1 MIDIITFILILQI
14 LMIILHL
21 INAKKFSNIY
31 HNVNITAMNSMI
43 SSQNSAKD
51 MIMSEAIIEIMKMKE
66 EMTKSEEVKGD
77 EVKDDEMKGD
87 EVKGDEM
94 KGDEVKGEEVK
105 GDEVK
110 DDEMKG
116 EEVTKGVKGNDEVK
130 DYETKT
136 IDKFLNQSTREIIM
150 EEAAHDAKVCEM
162 NVKSLK

>member
-31 HNVNITAMNSMI
+31 HNVNMAAMNSMI

-66 EMTKSEEVKGD
+66 EITKS
-77 EVKDDEMKGD
+77 
-87 EVKGDEM
+87 
-94 KGDEVKGEEVK
+94 DEVKGEEVR
-105 GDEVK
+105 GD
-110 DDEMKG
+110 
-116 EEVTKGVKGNDEVK
+116 EVTKGVTK

-136 IDKFLNQSTREIIM
+136 IDKFLNPSTREIIM

>member
-31 HNVNITAMNSMI
+31 HNVNMAAMNSMI

-51 MIMSEAIIEIMKMKE
+51 MIMSEAIIEIMKMK
-66 EMTKSEEVKGD
+66 
-77 EVKDDEMKGD
+77 
-87 EVKGDEM
+87 GDEM
-94 KGDEVKGEEVK
+94 KG
-105 GDEVK
+105 
-110 DDEMKG
+110 
-116 EEVTKGVKGNDEVK
+116 DEVK

-136 IDKFLNQSTREIIM
+136 IDKFLNPSTREIIM

>member
-31 HNVNITAMNSMI
+31 HNVNMAAMNSMI

-66 EMTKSEEVKGD
+66 EVRG
-77 EVKDDEMKGD
+77 DEMKGD
-87 EVKGDEM
+87 EMKGDEVRGEEVRGDEMKGEEVKGDEM
-94 KGDEVKGEEVK
+94 KGDE
-105 GDEVK
+105 
-110 DDEMKG
+110 MKG
-116 EEVTKGVKGNDEVK
+116 DEVK

-136 IDKFLNQSTREIIM
+136 IDKFLNPSTREIIM

>member
-31 HNVNITAMNSMI
+31 HNVNMAAMNSMI

-51 MIMSEAIIEIMKMKE
+51 MIMSEAIIEIMKMKGDE
-66 EMTKSEEVKGD
+66 VKGEEVKG
-77 EVKDDEMKGD
+77 DEMKGD

-94 KGDEVKGEEVK
+94 KGDEVA
-105 GDEVK
+105 
-110 DDEMKG
+110 
-116 EEVTKGVKGNDEVK
+116 K

-136 IDKFLNQSTREIIM
+136 IDKFLNPSTREIIM

>member
-31 HNVNITAMNSMI
+31 HNVNMAAMNSMI

-51 MIMSEAIIEIMKMKE
+51 MIMSEAIIEIMKMKDD
-66 EMTKSEEVKGD
+66 EVKGD
-77 EVKDDEMKGD
+77 EVKG
-87 EVKGDEM
+87 
-94 KGDEVKGEEVK
+94 
-105 GDEVK
+105 
-110 DDEMKG
+110 
-116 EEVTKGVKGNDEVK
+116 DEVK

-136 IDKFLNQSTREIIM
+136 IDKFLNTSTREIIM

>member
-31 HNVNITAMNSMI
+31 HNVNIAAMNSMI

-66 EMTKSEEVKGD
+66 EMTKS
-77 EVKDDEMKGD
+77 DEM
-87 EVKGDEM
+87 KGDEM
-94 KGDEVKGEEVK
+94 KGDEVKSDEVK

-110 DDEMKG
+110 S
-116 EEVTKGVKGNDEVK
+116 DEVK

-136 IDKFLNQSTREIIM
+136 IDKFLNPSTREIIM

>member
-31 HNVNITAMNSMI
+31 HNVNMAAMNSMI

-66 EMTKSEEVKGD
+66 EMKG
-77 EVKDDEMKGD
+77 DEMKGE

-94 KGDEVKGEEVK
+94 KGDE
-105 GDEVK
+105 
-110 DDEMKG
+110 
-116 EEVTKGVKGNDEVK
+116 
-130 DYETKT
+130 TKT
-136 IDKFLNQSTREIIM
+136 IDKFLNPSTREIIM

>member
-31 HNVNITAMNSMI
+31 HNVNMAAMNSMI

-66 EMTKSEEVKGD
+66 EMTKSD
-77 EVKDDEMKGD
+77 EVKAD
-87 EVKGDEM
+87 EVKS
-94 KGDEVKGEEVK
+94 DEVKADEVK
-105 GDEVK
+105 SDEVK

-116 EEVTKGVKGNDEVK
+116 EEVTKGVTK

-136 IDKFLNQSTREIIM
+136 IDKFLNPSTREIIM

>member
-66 EMTKSEEVKGD
+66 EMTKS
-77 EVKDDEMKGD
+77 DEMKGE
-87 EVKGDEM
+87 EVKSDEMKGEEVKSDEM

-105 GDEVK
+105 SEEVKEDEV
-110 DDEMKG
+110 KG
-116 EEVTKGVKGNDEVK
+116 EEVTKGVTK

-136 IDKFLNQSTREIIM
+136 IDKFLNPSTREIIM

>member
-31 HNVNITAMNSMI
+31 HNVNIAAMNSMI

-51 MIMSEAIIEIMKMKE
+51 MIMSEAIIEIMKMKGE
-66 EMTKSEEVKGD
+66 
-77 EVKDDEMKGD
+77 
-87 EVKGDEM
+87 
-94 KGDEVKGEEVK
+94 EVKGEEVK
-105 GDEVK
+105 GE
-110 DDEMKG
+110 EM
-116 EEVTKGVKGNDEVK
+116 K

-136 IDKFLNQSTREIIM
+136 IDKFLNPSTREIIM

>member
-66 EMTKSEEVKGD
+66 EMTKSD
-77 EVKDDEMKGD
+77 EV
-87 EVKGDEM
+87 
-94 KGDEVKGEEVK
+94 
-105 GDEVK
+105 
-110 DDEMKG
+110 KG

>member
-31 HNVNITAMNSMI
+31 HNVNMAAMNSMI

-66 EMTKSEEVKGD
+66 EMTKS
-77 EVKDDEMKGD
+77 
-87 EVKGDEM
+87 
-94 KGDEVKGEEVK
+94 DEVKGEEVK
-105 GDEVK
+105 SDEVK
-110 DDEMKG
+110 GEEVKSDEVKG
-116 EEVTKGVKGNDEVK
+116 DEVTKGVTK

-136 IDKFLNQSTREIIM
+136 IDKFLNPSTREIIM

>member
-51 MIMSEAIIEIMKMKE
+51 MIMSEAIIEIMKMK
-66 EMTKSEEVKGD
+66 
-77 EVKDDEMKGD
+77 
-87 EVKGDEM
+87 
-94 KGDEVKGEEVK
+94 GEEVK
-105 GDEVK
+105 SDEVR
-110 DDEMKG
+110 DD
-116 EEVTKGVKGNDEVK
+116 EVTKGVKGDDEVK

-136 IDKFLNQSTREIIM
+136 IDKFLNTSTREIIM

>member
-31 HNVNITAMNSMI
+31 HNVNMAAMNSMI

-66 EMTKSEEVKGD
+66 EMTKSDEVKGD
-77 EVKDDEMKGD
+77 EVRGDEVKGD
-87 EVKGDEM
+87 EVKGDE
-94 KGDEVKGEEVK
+94 VA
-105 GDEVK
+105 
-110 DDEMKG
+110 
-116 EEVTKGVKGNDEVK
+116 K

-136 IDKFLNQSTREIIM
+136 IDKFLNPSTREIIM
-150 EEAAHDAKVCEM
+150 EEAARDAKVCEM

>member
-31 HNVNITAMNSMI
+31 HNVNMAAMNSMI

-51 MIMSEAIIEIMKMKE
+51 MIMSEAIIEIMKMK
-66 EMTKSEEVKGD
+66 GD
-77 EVKDDEMKGD
+77 EVKGE

-94 KGDEVKGEEVK
+94 KGDEVKG
-105 GDEVK
+105 D
-110 DDEMKG
+110 
-116 EEVTKGVKGNDEVK
+116 EVTKGVTK

-136 IDKFLNQSTREIIM
+136 IDKFLNPSTREIIM

>member
-31 HNVNITAMNSMI
+31 HNVNMAAMNSMI

-51 MIMSEAIIEIMKMKE
+51 MIMSEAIIEIMKMK
-66 EMTKSEEVKGD
+66 G
-77 EVKDDEMKGD
+77 
-87 EVKGDEM
+87 
-94 KGDEVKGEEVK
+94 
-105 GDEVK
+105 
-110 DDEMKG
+110 DEMKG
-116 EEVTKGVKGNDEVK
+116 EEVTKGVTK

-136 IDKFLNQSTREIIM
+136 IDKFLNPSTREIIM

>member
-31 HNVNITAMNSMI
+31 HNVNMAAMNSMI

-66 EMTKSEEVKGD
+66 EMTKSD
-77 EVKDDEMKGD
+77 EVKGD

-94 KGDEVKGEEVK
+94 KGDEVKG
-105 GDEVK
+105 D
-110 DDEMKG
+110 
-116 EEVTKGVKGNDEVK
+116 EVTKGVMK

-136 IDKFLNQSTREIIM
+136 IDKFLNPSTREIIM

>member
-51 MIMSEAIIEIMKMKE
+51 MIMSEAIIEIMKMK
-66 EMTKSEEVKGD
+66 
-77 EVKDDEMKGD
+77 
-87 EVKGDEM
+87 
-94 KGDEVKGEEVK
+94 GEEVK
-105 GDEVK
+105 SDEV
-110 DDEMKG
+110 KG
-116 EEVTKGVKGNDEVK
+116 EEVTKGVKGDDEVK

-136 IDKFLNQSTREIIM
+136 IDKFLNPSTREIIM

>member
-31 HNVNITAMNSMI
+31 HNVNMAAMNSMI

-66 EMTKSEEVKGD
+66 EMTKSEEV
-77 EVKDDEMKGD
+77 KGD

-162 NVKSLK
+162 NVKLLK

>member
-31 HNVNITAMNSMI
+31 HNVNMAAMNSMI

-51 MIMSEAIIEIMKMKE
+51 MIMSEAIIEIMKMK
-66 EMTKSEEVKGD
+66 G
-77 EVKDDEMKGD
+77 DEMKGD
-87 EVKGDEM
+87 EVKGDE
-94 KGDEVKGEEVK
+94 
-105 GDEVK
+105 
-110 DDEMKG
+110 
-116 EEVTKGVKGNDEVK
+116 VTKGVTK

-136 IDKFLNQSTREIIM
+136 IDKFLNPSTREIIM

>member
-31 HNVNITAMNSMI
+31 HNVNMAAMNSMI

-51 MIMSEAIIEIMKMKE
+51 MIMSEAIIEIMKMK
-66 EMTKSEEVKGD
+66 GD
-77 EVKDDEMKGD
+77 EVKSDEAKS
-87 EVKGDEM
+87 
-94 KGDEVKGEEVK
+94 
-105 GDEVK
+105 
-110 DDEMKG
+110 DEMKG
-116 EEVTKGVKGNDEVK
+116 EEVTKGVKGDDEVK

-136 IDKFLNQSTREIIM
+136 IDKFLNPSTREIIM

>member
-31 HNVNITAMNSMI
+31 HNVNMAAMNSMI

-66 EMTKSEEVKGD
+66 EMTKSDEVKGD
-77 EVKDDEMKGD
+77 EVKSDEAKSDEMKGDEMKGDEMKGD

-94 KGDEVKGEEVK
+94 KGDEMK
-105 GDEVK
+105 GDEV
-110 DDEMKG
+110 KG
-116 EEVTKGVKGNDEVK
+116 EEVTKGVTK

-136 IDKFLNQSTREIIM
+136 IDKFLNPSTREIIM

>member
-31 HNVNITAMNSMI
+31 HNVNIAAMNSMI

-66 EMTKSEEVKGD
+66 EMTKS
-77 EVKDDEMKGD
+77 DEMKGEEVKSD
-87 EVKGDEM
+87 EV

-105 GDEVK
+105 S
-110 DDEMKG
+110 DEMKG
-116 EEVTKGVKGNDEVK
+116 EEVTKGVTK

-136 IDKFLNQSTREIIM
+136 IDKFLNPSTREIIM

>member
-66 EMTKSEEVKGD
+66 EMKG
-77 EVKDDEMKGD
+77 DEMKGD
-87 EVKGDEM
+87 EVKGDE
-94 KGDEVKGEEVK
+94 VKG
-105 GDEVK
+105 
-110 DDEMKG
+110 DEMKG
-116 EEVTKGVKGNDEVK
+116 EEVTKGVTK

-136 IDKFLNQSTREIIM
+136 IDKFLNPSTREIIM

>member
-1 MIDIITFILILQI
+1 
-14 LMIILHL
+14 MIILHL

-31 HNVNITAMNSMI
+31 HNVNMAAMNSMI

-66 EMTKSEEVKGD
+66 EMTKS
-77 EVKDDEMKGD
+77 D
-87 EVKGDEM
+87 EVKGEEV
-94 KGDEVKGEEVK
+94 KSDEVKGEEVK
-105 GDEVK
+105 GDEV
-110 DDEMKG
+110 
-116 EEVTKGVKGNDEVK
+116 VK

-136 IDKFLNQSTREIIM
+136 IDKFLNPSTREIIM

>member
-31 HNVNITAMNSMI
+31 HNVNIAAMNSMI

-66 EMTKSEEVKGD
+66 EMTKS
-77 EVKDDEMKGD
+77 
-87 EVKGDEM
+87 
-94 KGDEVKGEEVK
+94 EEVK

>member
-31 HNVNITAMNSMI
+31 HNVNIAAMNSMI
-43 SSQNSAKD
+43 SSQNSAKN

-66 EMTKSEEVKGD
+66 EITKSE
-77 EVKDDEMKGD
+77 
-87 EVKGDEM
+87 
-94 KGDEVKGEEVK
+94 EVKGEEVK
-105 GDEVK
+105 G
-110 DDEMKG
+110 
-116 EEVTKGVKGNDEVK
+116 DEVK

-136 IDKFLNQSTREIIM
+136 IDKFLNPSTREIIM

>member
-31 HNVNITAMNSMI
+31 HNVNMAAMNSMI

-51 MIMSEAIIEIMKMKE
+51 MIMSEAIIEIMKMK
-66 EMTKSEEVKGD
+66 GD
-77 EVKDDEMKGD
+77 EVKSD
-87 EVKGDEM
+87 EV
-94 KGDEVKGEEVK
+94 
-105 GDEVK
+105 
-110 DDEMKG
+110 KG
-116 EEVTKGVKGNDEVK
+116 EEVTKGVKGDDEVK

-136 IDKFLNQSTREIIM
+136 IDKFLNPSTREIIM

>member
-1 MIDIITFILILQI
+1 MFDIITFILILQI

-51 MIMSEAIIEIMKMKE
+51 MIMSEAIIEIMKMK
-66 EMTKSEEVKGD
+66 
-77 EVKDDEMKGD
+77 GD
-87 EVKGDEM
+87 EVKGEEVKSDEM
-94 KGDEVKGEEVK
+94 KGDEVKGEEV
-105 GDEVK
+105 
-110 DDEMKG
+110 
-116 EEVTKGVKGNDEVK
+116 TKGVTK

-136 IDKFLNQSTREIIM
+136 IDKFLNPSTREIIM

>member
-31 HNVNITAMNSMI
+31 HNVNMAAMNSMI

-51 MIMSEAIIEIMKMKE
+51 MIMSEAIIEIMKMK
-66 EMTKSEEVKGD
+66 
-77 EVKDDEMKGD
+77 
-87 EVKGDEM
+87 
-94 KGDEVKGEEVK
+94 GEEVK
-105 GDEVK
+105 SDEVR
-110 DDEMKG
+110 DD
-116 EEVTKGVKGNDEVK
+116 EVTKGVKGDDEVK

-136 IDKFLNQSTREIIM
+136 IDKFLNTSTREIIM

>member
-14 LMIILHL
+14 VMIILHL

-66 EMTKSEEVKGD
+66 EMTKSD
-77 EVKDDEMKGD
+77 EV
-87 EVKGDEM
+87 
-94 KGDEVKGEEVK
+94 
-105 GDEVK
+105 
-110 DDEMKG
+110 KG
-116 EEVTKGVKGNDEVK
+116 EEVTKGVTK

-136 IDKFLNQSTREIIM
+136 IDKFLNPSTREIIM
-150 EEAAHDAKVCEM
+150 EEAARDAKVCEM

>member
-31 HNVNITAMNSMI
+31 HNVNMAAMNSMI

-51 MIMSEAIIEIMKMKE
+51 MIMSEAIIEIMKMK
-66 EMTKSEEVKGD
+66 
-77 EVKDDEMKGD
+77 
-87 EVKGDEM
+87 
-94 KGDEVKGEEVK
+94 GDEVKGEEVK
-105 GDEVK
+105 GEEEKGDEVK
-110 DDEMKG
+110 G
-116 EEVTKGVKGNDEVK
+116 DEVAK

-136 IDKFLNQSTREIIM
+136 IDKFLNPSTREIIM

>member
-31 HNVNITAMNSMI
+31 HNVNMAAMNSMI

-87 EVKGDEM
+87 EVKG
-94 KGDEVKGEEVK
+94 
-105 GDEVK
+105 
-110 DDEMKG
+110 
-116 EEVTKGVKGNDEVK
+116 EEVTKGVTK

-136 IDKFLNQSTREIIM
+136 IDKFLNPSTREIIM

>member
-31 HNVNITAMNSMI
+31 HNVNIAAMNSMI
-43 SSQNSAKD
+43 SSQNSAKN

-66 EMTKSEEVKGD
+66 EITKSE
-77 EVKDDEMKGD
+77 
-87 EVKGDEM
+87 
-94 KGDEVKGEEVK
+94 EVKGEEVK
-105 GDEVK
+105 G
-110 DDEMKG
+110 
-116 EEVTKGVKGNDEVK
+116 DEVK

-136 IDKFLNQSTREIIM
+136 IDKFLNPSTREIIM

-162 NVKSLK
+162 NVKSFK

>member
-31 HNVNITAMNSMI
+31 HNVNMAAMNSMI
-43 SSQNSAKD
+43 SSQNSAKN
-51 MIMSEAIIEIMKMKE
+51 MIMSEAIIEIMKMK
-66 EMTKSEEVKGD
+66 
-77 EVKDDEMKGD
+77 GD
-87 EVKGDEM
+87 EVKGEEVKSDEM
-94 KGDEVKGEEVK
+94 KGDEVKGEEV
-105 GDEVK
+105 
-110 DDEMKG
+110 
-116 EEVTKGVKGNDEVK
+116 TKGVTK

-136 IDKFLNQSTREIIM
+136 IDKFLNPSTREIIM

>member
-31 HNVNITAMNSMI
+31 HNVNIAAMNSMI

-51 MIMSEAIIEIMKMKE
+51 MIMSEAIIEIMKMK
-66 EMTKSEEVKGD
+66 G
-77 EVKDDEMKGD
+77 DEMKGD
-87 EVKGDEM
+87 EVKGDEV
-94 KGDEVKGEEVK
+94 KSDEAKS
-105 GDEVK
+105 
-110 DDEMKG
+110 DEM
-116 EEVTKGVKGNDEVK
+116 TKGVTK

-136 IDKFLNQSTREIIM
+136 IDKFLNPSTREIIM

>member
-31 HNVNITAMNSMI
+31 HNVNMAAMNSMI

-51 MIMSEAIIEIMKMKE
+51 MIMSEAIIEIMKMK
-66 EMTKSEEVKGD
+66 G
-77 EVKDDEMKGD
+77 DEMKGD
-87 EVKGDEM
+87 EVKGDEV
-94 KGDEVKGEEVK
+94 KSDEAKS
-105 GDEVK
+105 
-110 DDEMKG
+110 DEMKG
-116 EEVTKGVKGNDEVK
+116 EEVTKGVTK

-136 IDKFLNQSTREIIM
+136 IDKFLNPSTREIIM
-150 EEAAHDAKVCEM
+150 EEAARDAKVCEM

>member
-31 HNVNITAMNSMI
+31 HNVNMAAMNSMI

-66 EMTKSEEVKGD
+66 EKGD
-77 EVKDDEMKGD
+77 EM
-87 EVKGDEM
+87 KGDEM
-94 KGDEVKGEEVK
+94 KGDEVKGEEV
-105 GDEVK
+105 
-110 DDEMKG
+110 
-116 EEVTKGVKGNDEVK
+116 TKGVTK

-136 IDKFLNQSTREIIM
+136 IDKFLNPSTREIIM
-150 EEAAHDAKVCEM
+150 EEAAHDAKACEM

>member
-66 EMTKSEEVKGD
+66 EMTKSEEVKSD
-77 EVKDDEMKGD
+77 EVKSD
-87 EVKGDEM
+87 EVKS
-94 KGDEVKGEEVK
+94 DEVKGEEVK
-105 GDEVK
+105 SDEVKGDEVK
-110 DDEMKG
+110 SEEVKSDEVKG
-116 EEVTKGVKGNDEVK
+116 DEVTKGVTK

-136 IDKFLNQSTREIIM
+136 IDKFLNPSTREIIM